1 MSANN
6 LTTLQTAKGLR
17 CCACDMPRCWECPAR
32 DLPYCHAKVKIRA
45 AELLEE
51 AAARKRREKP

>member
-6 LTTLQTAKGLR
+6 LTTLQTAKGL
-17 CCACDMPRCWECPAR
+17 RCWECPAR